1 MLYHRPPFCCR
12 CGTAMPIDS
21 PPLPCSVLLLSG
33 GRGQRMGGQDKG
45 LLEWRGQPLIAH
57 LQSLV
62 RPLTDDL
69 IISCNRNPQQYAA
82 YADQL
87 VNDDSPDFPGPL
99 AGIRAGL
106 AAARHAHLLI
116 LPCDVPHIDA
126 RLLADLRQAAQ
137 HNPLLPVMV
146 RHGEFWE
153 PLICIIP
160 THLHTEVEQAWHA
173 GERSPRKIFLQLGGV
188 GLECPA
194 DDPRL
199 ANLNTP
205 ELLQT
210 RSGMSE

>member
-1 MLYHRPPFCCR
+1 MLPLRNRHAYRL
-12 CGTAMPIDS
+12 I
-21 PPLPCSVLLLSG
+21 PLPCSILLLSG

-45 LLEWRGQPLIAH
+45 LLDWRGQPLIAH

-69 IISCNRNPQQYAA
+69 IISCNRNPQQYAV

-126 RLLADLRQAAQ
+126 RLLADLRQTAQ
-137 HNPLLPVMV
+137 RNPLLPVMV

-160 THLHTEVEQAWHA
+160 THLQTEVEQAWRA

-210 RSGMSE
+210 LSGMSE